1 MTFAVV
7 EEGKEAVMIELTEEQ
22 RQELSQPEPV
32 AIDPVTKETYVLV
45 RRDLY
50 ERIRHLFD
58 DTALSKRE
66 VARLVDQAMRE
77 YDDGDPSLHLYQ
89 ND

>member
-1 MTFAVV
+1 MGAK
-7 EEGKEAVMIELTEEQ
+7 EGTMIELTEEQ
-22 RQELSQPEPV
+22 RSELSGPEPV
-32 AIDPVTKETYVLV
+32 VIDPQTKEEYVLI

-50 ERIRHLFD
+50 ERIRYLLD

-66 VARLVDQAMRE
+66 VAALVDRAMQE
-77 YDDGDPSLHLYQ
+77 YDEHDPSLHLYQ